1 MSGKRINFQQLQLYM
16 KAKNSGLGQ
25 ETAAAAAGMSVRT
38 ASRIENGTHQPQRG
52 RPHDWRTRPDP
63 LAGVWEG
70 ELAPMLKDEPRLEPM
85 TLFEYLQET
94 YPGEYKGVL
103 RTVQRRVERWKA
115 ENGKAKEVMFPIR
128 HEPGEMG
135 LSDFTHLKNVEVT
148 VAGKP
153 FHHLLYHYRL
163 AYSGWQSVQIIQGGE
178 SFVGLSSGL
187 QNALRACGGVP
198 QVHRTDSLSAAYR
211 NLGGQKTPQ
220 LTRMYDELCVHYRM
234 RPTRNNTGIAHENG
248 AIESSHGHFKRRL
261 CQALYRR
268 GSFDFASVE
277 QYQGLIDM
285 VIAKLNA
292 KCSQKYELELLH
304 LQPLPTYRTPDYQVL
319 STRVSCHSTISVRCI
334 LYTVPSRLVGQ
345 RLTLHLYHDR
355 LVGFVGTTKVV
366 ELPRFH
372 VHGSEKLRR
381 ARCVNYRHVIES
393 LRRKPRAFL
402 YCTWQDN
409 LLPND
414 EYRALWQQLKTQ
426 VEPDTA
432 ARWMV
437 EALYIA
443 ATQDKEVAV
452 AIYLQTQIEQKT
464 LTLDRLQHQFEFS
477 LLPSILPQVN
487 TTQHNLSTYDQL
499 LSPAPAESLPEPDPD
514 PQTPQTQPHPSRVA
528 GARTPSHPGELV
540 LRSISPSLVRGR
552 SQPPRQTR
560 IARALSEAQLPCGK
574 SFSN

>member
-1 MSGKRINFQQLQLYM
+1 M

-25 ETAAAAAGMSVRT
+25 KTAAAIAGMSVRT
-38 ASRIENGTHQPQRG
+38 ASRIENGTHQPQQG

-63 LAGVWEG
+63 LAEVWEK

-94 YPGEYKGVL
+94 YPGEYEGVL

-115 ENGKAKEVMFPIR
+115 ENGKSKEVMFPIR

-148 VAGKP
+148 LAGKP
-153 FHHLLYHYRL
+153 FHHILYHYRL

-187 QNALRACGGVP
+187 ENALHACGGVP

-211 NLGGQKTPQ
+211 NLGGQKPPQ
-220 LTRMYDELCVHYRM
+220 LTRMYEELCVHYQI

-277 QYQGLIDM
+277 QYQDLIDI

-292 KCSQKYELELLH
+292 KSSQKYELELLH
-304 LQPLPTYRTPDYQVL
+304 LQPLPTYRTPDYEVL
-319 STRVSCHSTISVRCI
+319 STRVSCYSTINVRCI

-355 LVGFVGTTKVV
+355 LVGFVGNTKVV
-366 ELPRFH
+366 ELPRRH
-372 VHGSEKLRR
+372 VHSSEKLRR
-381 ARCVNYRHVIES
+381 ARCINYRHVIES

-402 YCTWQDN
+402 HCTWQED

-414 EYRALWQQLKTQ
+414 DYRALWQQLKTQ
-426 VEPDTA
+426 IEPDTA
-432 ARWMV
+432 ARLMV

-464 LTLDRLQHQFEFS
+464 LTLVVLQKRE
-477 LLPSILPQVN
+477 
-487 TTQHNLSTYDQL
+487 
-499 LSPAPAESLPEPDPD
+499 
-514 PQTPQTQPHPSRVA
+514 R
-528 GARTPSHPGELV
+528 
-540 LRSISPSLVRGR
+540 
-552 SQPPRQTR
+552 
-560 IARALSEAQLPCGK
+560 
-574 SFSN
+574 

>member
-1 MSGKRINFQQLQLYM
+1 M
-16 KAKNSGLGQ
+16 KAKESGLGQ
-25 ETAAAAAGMSVRT
+25 ETAAAKAGISVRT
-38 ASRIENGTHQPQRG
+38 ASRIENGTHQPKRG

-63 LAGVWEG
+63 LALVWERDL
-70 ELAPMLKDEPRLEPM
+70 EPMLKNEPRLEPM

-94 YPGEYKGVL
+94 YPGEYEGVL

-115 ENGKAKEVMFPIR
+115 ENGRAKEVMFPIR
-128 HEPGEMG
+128 HQPGEMG
-135 LSDFTHLKNVEVT
+135 LSDFTHLKNVTVT

-163 AYSGWQSVQIIQGGE
+163 AYSGWQAVQIIQGGE

-187 QNALRACGGVP
+187 QNALSACGGVP

-220 LTRMYDELCVHYRM
+220 LTRMYEELCVYYQM

-277 QYQGLIDM
+277 QYQELIGM

-292 KCSQKYELELLH
+292 KCRQKYELELLH
-304 LQPLPTYRTPDYQVL
+304 LQPLPTYRTPDYEVL

-366 ELPRFH
+366 ELPRLH
-372 VHGSEKLRR
+372 VHRSAKLRR
-381 ARCVNYRHVIES
+381 ARCVNYRHVIGS

-402 YCTWQDN
+402 YCTWQDD

-426 VEPDTA
+426 VDPDTA
-432 ARWMV
+432 ARLMV

-477 LLPSILPQVN
+477 PLPSKLPQVN
-487 TTQHNLSTYDQL
+487 TTQHNLSIYDQL
-499 LSPAPAESLPEPDPD
+499 LSPAPAEPLPEPDLN

-528 GARTPSHPGELV
+528 GVRTPSHPGELV
-540 LRSISPSLVRGR
+540 LRSISPSPVRGR
-552 SQPPRQTR
+552 SQSPRLAPHHSR
-560 IARALSEAQLPCGK
+560 SERSAIALRKILL
-574 SFSN
+574 

>member
-1 MSGKRINFQQLQLYM
+1 
-16 KAKNSGLGQ
+16 
-25 ETAAAAAGMSVRT
+25 
-38 ASRIENGTHQPQRG
+38 
-52 RPHDWRTRPDP
+52 
-63 LAGVWEG
+63 
-70 ELAPMLKDEPRLEPM
+70 
-85 TLFEYLQET
+85 
-94 YPGEYKGVL
+94 
-103 RTVQRRVERWKA
+103 
-115 ENGKAKEVMFPIR
+115 MFPIR
-128 HEPGEMG
+128 HQPGEMG
-135 LSDFTHLKNVEVT
+135 LSDFTHLKNVTVT

-187 QNALRACGGVP
+187 QNALSACGGVP

-220 LTRMYDELCVHYRM
+220 LTRMYEELCVHYQM

-277 QYQGLIDM
+277 QYQELIGI

-304 LQPLPTYRTPDYQVL
+304 LQPLPTYRTPDYEVL

-366 ELPRFH
+366 ELPRLH
-372 VHGSEKLRR
+372 VHRSAKLRR

-402 YCTWQDN
+402 YCTWQDD

-426 VEPDTA
+426 LDPDTA

-477 LLPSILPQVN
+477 LSPSIRPQVN
-487 TTQHNLSTYDQL
+487 TIQHNLSIYDQL
-499 LSPAPAESLPEPDPD
+499 LSPAPVEPLPEPDPE

-528 GARTPSHPGELV
+528 GSRTPSYPGELV
-540 LRSISPSLVRGR
+540 LRSISPSIVRGR
-552 SQPPRQTR
+552 SQPPRPNPHR
-560 IARALSEAQLPCGK
+560 SRSERSAIALRKILL
-574 SFSN
+574 

>member
-1 MSGKRINFQQLQLYM
+1 
-16 KAKNSGLGQ
+16 
-25 ETAAAAAGMSVRT
+25 
-38 ASRIENGTHQPQRG
+38 
-52 RPHDWRTRPDP
+52 
-63 LAGVWEG
+63 
-70 ELAPMLKDEPRLEPM
+70 MLKDEPRLEPM

-94 YPGEYKGVL
+94 YPGEYEGVL

-115 ENGKAKEVMFPIR
+115 EKGIAKEVMFPIR

-187 QNALRACGGVP
+187 QNALYACGGVP
-198 QVHRTDSLSAAYR
+198 QMHRTDSLSAAYR

-220 LTRMYDELCVHYRM
+220 LTRMYEELCVQYRM

-268 GSFDFASVE
+268 GSFDFASIE
-277 QYQGLIDM
+277 QYQELIDV

-304 LQPLPTYRTPDYQVL
+304 LQPLPTYRTPDYEVL

-334 LYTVPSRLVGQ
+334 LYTVPARLVGQ

-355 LVGFVGTTKVV
+355 LVGFVGTTEVV
-366 ELPRFH
+366 ELPRLH
-372 VHGSEKLRR
+372 VHSSEKLRR
-381 ARCVNYRHVIES
+381 ARCINYRHVIES

-402 YCTWQDN
+402 YCTWQDD

-426 VEPDTA
+426 VDPDTA

-443 ATQDKEVAV
+443 ATQDKEAAV

-464 LTLDRLQHQFEFS
+464 LTLDRLQQQFKFS
-477 LLPSILPQVN
+477 LFPSILPQVN

-499 LSPAPAESLPEPDPD
+499 LNPAPTESLPEPEPD
-514 PQTPQTQPHPSRVA
+514 PQTPQTQSHPSRVA
-528 GARTPSHPGELV
+528 GARTPSHAGKLV
-540 LRSISPSLVRGR
+540 LRSISPRPVRGR
-552 SQPPRQTR
+552 SQPPRPNPHR
-560 IARALSEAQLPCGK
+560 SRSIRSAIALRKILL
-574 SFSN
+574 